1 MHTANGPIA
10 YIWGPH
16 SMFALR
22 TPRSAQGRERVTM
35 SLKRMM
41 GRVLSWFTLVGTA
54 VTILMFISV
63 GASQA
68 CPSESGAASVAAP
81 AASVAAPTAT
91 QSVTNSP
98 AAAKLAVNHNFCC
111 GRGFGH
117 SHSPNCADAC
127 CPACSAGITT
137 AGGAGIPDFVLQF
150 ENPPAQT
157 GLSSTEL
164 NTQFRPPRLSL

>member
-1 MHTANGPIA
+1 
-10 YIWGPH
+10 
-16 SMFALR
+16 MFSLR
-22 TPRSAQGRERVTM
+22 KQRSAQGRDRVTM
-35 SLKRMM
+35 SLRRLM
-41 GRVLSWFTLVGTA
+41 GRVLNWFALVGTT

-68 CPSESGAASVAAP
+68 CPSENGAALDAAP
-81 AASVAAPTAT
+81 VLSVAAPTAT

-98 AAAKLAVNHNFCC
+98 AAAKLTVNHNFCC
-111 GRGFGH
+111 GRGLKH
-117 SHSPNCADAC
+117 SHSPNCPDAC

-137 AGGAGIPDFVLQF
+137 AGSAGIQDFVLQF

-157 GLSSTEL
+157 GVSSAEL